1 VSQAKII
8 ATVDEENGVKPSAN
22 NTLDDKP
29 YGSITKDQEY
39 MDPGRHHRPW
49 LLQRIR
55 SGRVNRRKRGYV
67 SASR

>member
-8 ATVDEENGVKPSAN
+8 ATVDEENDIKPSAGD
-22 NTLDDKP
+22 TLDDKP
-29 YGSITKDQEY
+29 HGSIMKDPQD
-39 MDPGRHHRPW
+39 MDSGRHHRPW

-55 SGRVNRRKRGYV
+55 SGRVNRRKRGYA